1 MKYKR
6 EAANLGCMCV
16 VGLADPRALSREKGL
31 ILRGSLRILSGAE
44 NGETDCHKR
53 YHEYY

>member
-44 NGETDCHKR
+44 NGETDCHKQ